1 MDTRT
6 TGQRPL
12 FLPFDIYQVRKRVVA
27 IQLIIPGI
35 EPLIIVFGSIALDIV
50 QSVPRLP
57 RPGETMLTADYVMLP
72 GGKGANQ
79 ALAAARAGGDVS
91 FVASIGDDDFGRRAL
106 TNLDL
111 AGIDLSGI
119 IEHTRPTACATI
131 SVDSSGE
138 NQIVVSSGANLETT
152 ADQLEPKAGDFV
164 LLQMEIPLAEVW
176 RGIEFAKANGAKCI
190 LNAAPFQAIPPEFL
204 GQLDVLI
211 VNEIEAQMLAG
222 SLDLRG
228 EELSSV
234 CAQIRDRYDITV
246 VLTLG
251 ANGALAFSNEER
263 LQVNVLPVCA
273 IDTVG
278 AGDAF
283 VGAFVAAM
291 SRQFT
296 LDECMAWGTV
306 AGGLAC
312 TKPGAQDGIP
322 ETASIRTRLD
332 EIHVSQMG

>member
-1 MDTRT
+1 M
-6 TGQRPL
+6 
-12 FLPFDIYQVRKRVVA
+12 
-27 IQLIIPGI
+27 

-79 ALAAARAGGDVS
+79 ALAAARAEGDVS
-91 FVASIGDDDFGRRAL
+91 FVASIGNDDFGRRAL
-106 TNLDL
+106 ANIER
-111 AGIDLSGI
+111 AGVDLSNVI
-119 IEHTRPTACATI
+119 SHARPTACATI
-131 SVDSSGE
+131 SVDVSGE
-138 NQIVVSSGANLETT
+138 NQIIVSSGANLETT
-152 ADQLEPKAGDFV
+152 AARLQPSSGDLV
-164 LLQMEIPLAEVW
+164 LQQMEIPLAEIW
-176 RGIEFAKANGAKCI
+176 CGIERAKANDAKSI
-190 LNAAPFQAIPPEFL
+190 LNAAPFQAIPPEIL

-211 VNEIEAQMLAG
+211 VNEIEAQMLAD

-234 CAQIRDRYDITV
+234 CAQIQDRYDITV

-263 LQVNVLPVCA
+263 LQVNALPVRA

-312 TKPGAQDGIP
+312 TKSGAQDGIP
-322 ETASIRTRLD
+322 EATAIRARLQ
-332 EIHVSQMG
+332 EIQVNQLS

>member
-1 MDTRT
+1 MD
-6 TGQRPL
+6 
-12 FLPFDIYQVRKRVVA
+12 
-27 IQLIIPGI
+27 
-35 EPLIIVFGSIALDIV
+35 PLIIVFGSIALDIV

-106 TNLDL
+106 TNLEL

-152 ADQLEPKAGDFV
+152 ADQLEPEEGDFV
-164 LLQMEIPLAEVW
+164 LQQMEIPLAEVW
-176 RGIEFAKANGAKCI
+176 RGIECAKANGAKCI
-190 LNAAPFQAIPPEFL
+190 LNAAPFQPIPPEFL
-204 GQLDVLI
+204 GKLDVLI
-211 VNEIEAQMLAG
+211 VNEIEAQMLAD
-222 SLDLRG
+222 SLVLRG

-234 CAQIRDRYDITV
+234 CAQIQNKYDITV

-251 ANGALAFSNEER
+251 ANGALAFSSDER
-263 LQVNVLPVCA
+263 LQISSLPVCA

-291 SRQFT
+291 SWQFK

-322 ETASIRTRLD
+322 EATAIRARLE
-332 EIHVSQMG
+332 EIQVCQLS